1 MNIAEIRQKYPQYND
16 LSDQQLADSLHQKFY
31 ADIPPAEFYQKVGLQ
46 VEPQQEPRSRTQEFG
61 RQVGLT
67 GRALV
72 EGVADLASPFA
83 NPLAVMGNAAIAGAE
98 HLGLNEPGG
107 FRFPEQSGAVSSALT
122 NAGVPAPETGIERGV
137 NFAGRL
143 TTAMATGPRLD
154 RAVTARMPQAPAGA
168 APAPPSLGNL
178 SQQFDVPLTAGEAT
192 QSPFMRRLDTY
203 LERLPFI
210 GIRGFRERQQT
221 AIKGAA
227 NKLVNEAGE
236 TVDDAGEV
244 IRSSLNRVYQSS
256 RGTASKM
263 FDRVDEAASGANI
276 QVYGQNRQRAAAE
289 ILEEQSRLA
298 RQKASDPAVEK
309 AARDVLE
316 GLPMSFSDARK
327 LRSVN
332 LSNIRA
338 AERGEISGSV
348 KPTTVAALK
357 RLEQALEADMEEWAV
372 AHGGGV
378 LSKWRNANHYY
389 STRVVPFKDRTI
401 RKVSDDSFDSDAI
414 IRTFIRPDSRGTAS
428 KLVNRLDL
436 KGKEAVR
443 YGVLRSAFDDSLD
456 SSGFF
461 SPQKF
466 RNSIER
472 LGKTRQRV
480 FTPQQET
487 QIEGFARLSEAAQR
501 AGQFRENPATGAR
514 LMDAALGGGGV
525 ALYGASGPAGPMAAA
540 TVIKT
545 MSVLMTTQRGRALLS
560 RAAQYAPDSPQMANA
575 MRAAII
581 EVNRVIQEDEE

>member
-16 LSDQQLADSLHQKFY
+16 LSDQELADSLHRKFY
-31 ADIPPAEFYQKVGLQ
+31 ADMPPAEFYQKVGLQ

-61 RQVGLT
+61 RQLGLT

-83 NPLAVMGNAAIAGAE
+83 NPVAVMGNAAIAGAE
-98 HLGLNEPGG
+98 RLGLNEPGG
-107 FRFPEQSGAVSSALT
+107 FRFPEQSGAVSGALT

-137 NFAGRL
+137 NFTGRL
-143 TTAMATGPRLD
+143 ATAMATGPRLD

-168 APAPPSLGNL
+168 APSPPSLGNL

-192 QSPFMRRLDTY
+192 QSPFMQRLDTY

-210 GIRGFRERQQT
+210 GIRGFRERQQA

-236 TVDDAGEV
+236 SVDDAGEA

-256 RGTASKM
+256 RGTASKL

-289 ILEEQSRLA
+289 ILQEQARLA
-298 RQKASDPAVEK
+298 RQKAADPAVEK
-309 AARDVLE
+309 AARDTLE
-316 GLPMSFSDARK
+316 GLPMSFGDARK
-327 LRSVN
+327 LRSVK
-332 LSNIRA
+332 LTDIRA

-389 STRVVPFKDRTI
+389 TTRVVPFKDRTI
-401 RKVSDDSFDSDAI
+401 RKVSDDSFDPDAI

-443 YGVLRSAFDDSLD
+443 YGVLRQAFDDAQD

-461 SPQKF
+461 SPQSF
-466 RNSIER
+466 RNSVER

-487 QIEGFARLSEAAQR
+487 QIEGFARLAEAAKR
-501 AGQFRENPATGAR
+501 AGQFRENPPTGAR
-514 LMDAALGGGGV
+514 LMDVAMGGGGV
-525 ALYGASGPAGPMAAA
+525 ALYGASGPAGMLAGAAG
-540 TVIKT
+540 VKT
-545 MSVLMTTQRGRALLS
+545 LSVLMTTQRGRALLS

-581 EVNRVIQEDEE
+581 EVNRVIQEDDE